1 MAVEMALSP
10 NRRQGRFD
18 KAGPH
23 IQALLDRPEPQGSG
37 IRSSLRRIDRS
48 RSLGQCAGSSGRRAQ
63 ARHPKMPPTRLRSS
77 AVKHLKIA
85 AAQLPDI
92 AEAQARYG
100 VALVLAGE
108 QNLGRQFLQTALRLG
123 SLDRS
128 ISALGGVG
136 HPSGRLSRR
145 GRADRRG
152 TVAATSPRAMP
163 RASWKQA
170 STS

>member
-1 MAVEMALSP
+1 M
-10 NRRQGRFD
+10 
-18 KAGPH
+18 
-23 IQALLDRPEPQGSG
+23 
-37 IRSSLRRIDRS
+37 
-48 RSLGQCAGSSGRRAQ
+48 
-63 ARHPKMPPTRLRSS
+63 TRETAAKLRSS

-123 SLDRS
+123 SLDAA

-136 HPSGRLSRR
+136 HPPGRLSRG

-152 TVAATSPRAMP
+152 AHAAGRRRATP
-163 RASWKQA
+163 RASWKAA